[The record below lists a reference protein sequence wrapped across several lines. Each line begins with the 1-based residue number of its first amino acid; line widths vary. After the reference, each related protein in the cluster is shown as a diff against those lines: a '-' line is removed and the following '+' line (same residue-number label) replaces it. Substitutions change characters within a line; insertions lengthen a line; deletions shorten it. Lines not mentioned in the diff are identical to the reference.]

1 MSSTKSGGMSMNLVN
16 ETALTF
22 KNLKAKSTE
31 QTLFGV
37 QKGSLLADKNIY
49 CLPPSIL
56 KVTSMNVK
64 FVSFMQ
70 KVTKK
75 IQSELVYF
83 RLLTSFMKTV
93 NFSRFPLIR

>member
-31 QTLFGV
+31 QTQFGV

-64 FVSFMQ
+64 FVSFIQ
-70 KVTKK
+70 KGNEEN
-75 IQSELVYF
+75 S
-83 RLLTSFMKTV
+83 
-93 NFSRFPLIR
+93 IRTCIFQAINLFYEDY

>member
-1 MSSTKSGGMSMNLVN
+1 MSSTKSGGMSTSLVN
-16 ETALTF
+16 EIALTF

-31 QTLFGV
+31 QTQFGV

-64 FVSFMQ
+64 FVSFMR
-70 KVTKK
+70 KGNEEN
-75 IQSELVYF
+75 S
-83 RLLTSFMKTV
+83 
-93 NFSRFPLIR
+93 IRTCIFQVINLFYEDY

>member
-1 MSSTKSGGMSMNLVN
+1 MSTNLGN

-22 KNLKAKSTE
+22 KNLKGKSTE
-31 QTLFGV
+31 QIQFGV

-64 FVSFMQ
+64 LVSFMR
-70 KVTKK
+70 KGNEEN
-75 IQSELVYF
+75 S
-83 RLLTSFMKTV
+83 
-93 NFSRFPLIR
+93 IRTCIFQVINLFYEDY

>member
-31 QTLFGV
+31 QTQFGV

-64 FVSFMQ
+64 FVSFIQ
-70 KVTKK
+70 KGNEEN
-75 IQSELVYF
+75 S
-83 RLLTSFMKTV
+83 
-93 NFSRFPLIR
+93 IRTCIFQAINLFYKDY

>member
-1 MSSTKSGGMSMNLVN
+1 MSSTKSGEMSMNLVN
-16 ETALTF
+16 ETPLAF

-31 QTLFGV
+31 QTQCGV

-56 KVTSMNVK
+56 KVTNMNVK

-70 KVTKK
+70 KCNEENSIRTC
-75 IQSELVYF
+75 IFQAINLFYEVY
-83 RLLTSFMKTV
+83 
-93 NFSRFPLIR
+93 

>member
-1 MSSTKSGGMSMNLVN
+1 MSSTKSGGMSTNLVN

-22 KNLKAKSTE
+22 KNLIAKSTE
-31 QTLFGV
+31 QTQFDV

-64 FVSFMQ
+64 FVSFMRKGNEENSIRTCIFQ
-70 KVTKK
+70 V
-75 IQSELVYF
+75 I
-83 RLLTSFMKTV
+83 
-93 NFSRFPLIR
+93 NFFYEDY